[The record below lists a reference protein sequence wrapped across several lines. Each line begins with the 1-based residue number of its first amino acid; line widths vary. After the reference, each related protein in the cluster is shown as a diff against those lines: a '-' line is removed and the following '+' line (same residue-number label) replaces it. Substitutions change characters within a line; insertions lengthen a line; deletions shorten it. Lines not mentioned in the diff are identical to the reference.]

1 MIRTIIAALFSL
13 LSLLPALAASPVD
26 TAARKAA
33 GAPALKAV
41 FTLNGAPGSLLMCGK
56 MFAVDLPEM
65 KIHFDGTTQWTHSVP
80 DAEITI
86 VTPTDAEIA
95 QINPLA
101 FLGSLRGEFNVS
113 DLSGGNVRLLP
124 KDTSSGIDEIVALFS
139 NSTRWPVQIR
149 MTSSGHT
156 ALIDQIT
163 VTILDKPL
171 PPSTFTVTPAKGVT
185 VVDLR

>member
-1 MIRTIIAALFSL
+1 MMTLGVRSSLWSSQLGVAVEAMNKIGAAAEDIAAIGITNQR
-13 LSLLPALAASPVD
+13 D
-26 TAARKAA
+26 
-33 GAPALKAV
+33 
-41 FTLNGAPGSLLMCGK
+41 
-56 MFAVDLPEM
+56 AVDLPEM

-139 NSTRWPVQIR
+139 NSTGWPVQIR

-163 VTILDKPL
+163 VTTLDKPL

>member
-1 MIRTIIAALFSL
+1 MIRTIIAALLSL

-139 NSTRWPVQIR
+139 NST
-149 MTSSGHT
+149 
-156 ALIDQIT
+156 
-163 VTILDKPL
+163 LDKPL

>member
-1 MIRTIIAALFSL
+1 MDPQR
-13 LSLLPALAASPVD
+13 P
-26 TAARKAA
+26 RRR
-33 GAPALKAV
+33 
-41 FTLNGAPGSLLMCGK
+41 NNHC
-56 MFAVDLPEM
+56 
-65 KIHFDGTTQWTHSVP
+65 H
-80 DAEITI
+80 
-86 VTPTDAEIA
+86 PTDAEIA

-139 NSTRWPVQIR
+139 NSTGWPVQIR
-149 MTSSGHT
+149 MTSAGHT

-163 VTILDKPL
+163 VTTLDKPL